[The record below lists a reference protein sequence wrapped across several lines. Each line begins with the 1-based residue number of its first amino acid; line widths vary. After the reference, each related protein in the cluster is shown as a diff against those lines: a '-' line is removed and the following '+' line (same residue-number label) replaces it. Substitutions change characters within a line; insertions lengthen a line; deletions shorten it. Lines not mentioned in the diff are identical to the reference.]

1 MTVREE
7 FEVRPSELAGRV
19 AELKER
25 ARGLRRELPE
35 SAAAADAANADSTE
49 SMRRIWEAGLYEF
62 HLPSRYGGITGGDP
76 AVFTEDFTEI
86 VLDLCAGDSAAGMN
100 YSVQTLVTIEI
111 FGPDSGLPESTKAE
125 MARLITQEGVRFV
138 ASNAETGSARPVL
151 GRVVPGGIRI
161 SGVKTFNT
169 NSGGGGWANVGL
181 RMAED
186 DEPMS
191 YHALVPLDGE
201 GVRCA
206 HEWDMMG
213 QRGTHS
219 QTIEYDDVFVPDGYH
234 FPRHGMS
241 GAVLSALFLMH
252 SAIVLGPGY
261 GALDAALEHVRK
273 LDRSTLPGEFD
284 SATKDPLVRRR
295 IGEYV
300 STLGA
305 ARAYLLRTA
314 AQVSAGEEDPALTIE
329 SFAVKV
335 ACVKAALE
343 VTSGIFDLTG
353 ARSASNRYRFDR
365 FWRNARTFSLHDP
378 TDAKEVWVG
387 DYHLTGAE
395 PPMVARL
402 RV

>member
-7 FEVRPSELAGRV
+7 FEVRPSDVAGRV
-19 AELKER
+19 AELKAR
-25 ARGLRRELPE
+25 ARRLRRELPE
-35 SAAAADAANADSTE
+35 SAAVADAENVDSAE

-62 HLPSRYGGITGGDP
+62 HLPRRYGGITDGNP
-76 AVFTEDFTEI
+76 AVLTEDFLEI
-86 VLDLCAGDSAAGMN
+86 VVDLCAGDSAAGMN
-100 YSVQTLVTIEI
+100 YTVQTLVTTEI
-111 FGPDSGLPESTKAE
+111 FGTDNGLPESTKAE
-125 MARLITQEGVRFV
+125 LAGLIARDGVRLV

-161 SGVKTFNT
+161 DGVKSFNT
-169 NSGGGGWANVGL
+169 NSGAGGWANVGL
-181 RMAED
+181 RMSPD
-186 DEPMS
+186 DHPMS
-191 YHALVPLDGE
+191 YHALVPLDSP
-201 GVRCA
+201 GVTCV

-219 QTIEYDDVFVPDGYH
+219 QTIEYNDVFVPDGYH
-234 FPRHGMS
+234 FPRPGMS
-241 GAVLSALFLMH
+241 GAALSALFLEH
-252 SAIVLGPGY
+252 SAIMLGPGY
-261 GALDAALEHVRK
+261 GALDAALDYVRK

-300 STLGA
+300 ATLGA

-314 AQVSAGEEDPALTIE
+314 RRVSEEQDDPELTIE

-335 ACVKAALE
+335 ACVKAALA

>member
-1 MTVREE
+1 MTVRAES
-7 FEVRPSELAGRV
+7 EVRSPELAGRV
-19 AELKER
+19 EELKER
-25 ARGLRRELPE
+25 ARRLRRELPD
-35 SAAAADAANADSTE
+35 SAAAADAENADSAE
-49 SMRRIWEAGLYEF
+49 SMRKIWEAGLYEF
-62 HLPSRYGGITGGDP
+62 HLPRRYGGITDGDP
-76 AVFTEDFTEI
+76 GVLTEDFLEI

-100 YSVQTLVTIEI
+100 YSVQTLVTTEI
-111 FGPDSGLPESTKAE
+111 FGTDNGLPESTKAE
-125 MARLITQEGVRFV
+125 LAELITRDGVRLV

-161 SGVKTFNT
+161 SGVKSFNT

-181 RMAED
+181 RMSPD
-186 DEPMS
+186 DQPMS
-191 YHALVPLDGE
+191 YHALVPLDSE
-201 GVRCA
+201 GVRCT

-219 QTIEYDDVFVPDGYH
+219 QTIEYNDVFVPDGYH
-234 FPRHGMS
+234 FPRPGMS
-241 GAVLSALFLMH
+241 PGALSALFLAH
-252 SAIVLGPGY
+252 SAIMLGPGY
-261 GALDAALEHVRK
+261 GALDAALDYVRK

-284 SATKDPLVRRR
+284 SATTDPLVRRR

-314 AQVSAGEEDPALTIE
+314 GQVAGGMDDLDLTIE

-335 ACVKAALE
+335 ACVKAALD
-343 VTSGIFDLTG
+343 VTAGIFDLTG

-395 PPMVARL
+395 PPVVAYL

>member
-7 FEVRPSELAGRV
+7 FEVRPSEWAGRV

-35 SAAAADAANADSTE
+35 SAAAADAANADSAE

-62 HLPSRYGGITGGDP
+62 HLSSRYGGITGGDP
-76 AVFTEDFTEI
+76 TVLTEDFAEI

-100 YSVQTLVTIEI
+100 YTVQTLVTIEI

-125 MARLITQEGVRFV
+125 MARLITQEGIRFV

-186 DEPMS
+186 DQPMS

-201 GVRCA
+201 GVTCT

-234 FPRHGMS
+234 FPRQGMS

-252 SAIVLGPGY
+252 SAIMLGPGY
-261 GALDAALEHVRK
+261 GALDAALDHVRK
-273 LDRSTLPGEFD
+273 LDRSTLPDEFD

-335 ACVKAALE
+335 ACV
-343 VTSGIFDLTG
+343 
-353 ARSASNRYRFDR
+353 
-365 FWRNARTFSLHDP
+365 
-378 TDAKEVWVG
+378 
-387 DYHLTGAE
+387 
-395 PPMVARL
+395 
-402 RV
+402 

>member
-1 MTVREE
+1 MTLREE
-7 FEVRPSELAGRV
+7 SEVRPSESAGKV

-25 ARGLRRELPE
+25 ARRLRRELPE
-35 SAAAADAANADSTE
+35 SAAAADAENVDSAE

-62 HLPSRYGGITGGDP
+62 HLPLRYGGVTDGDP
-76 AVFTEDFTEI
+76 AVLAEDFLEI

-100 YSVQTLVTIEI
+100 YTVQTLVTTEI
-111 FGPDSGLPESTKAE
+111 FATGNDLPESTKAE
-125 MARLITQEGVRFV
+125 LARLITRDGIRLV

-161 SGVKTFNT
+161 DGVKTFNT

-181 RMAED
+181 RMSED
-186 DEPMS
+186 DQPMS
-191 YHALVPLDGE
+191 YHALVPLDVD
-201 GVRCA
+201 GVRCT

-219 QTIEYDDVFVPDGYH
+219 QTIEYNDVFVPDGYH
-234 FPRHGMS
+234 FRRPGMS
-241 GAVLSALFLMH
+241 PGAISALYLTH
-252 SAIVLGPGY
+252 SAVVLGPGY
-261 GALDAALEHVRK
+261 GALDAALDYVRT

-284 SATKDPLVRRR
+284 SATTDPLVRRR

-300 STLGA
+300 SILGA

-314 AQVSAGEEDPALTIE
+314 GQVSSGQDDPALTIE

-335 ACVKAALE
+335 ACVKAAIE

-378 TDAKEVWVG
+378 TDAKQVWVG